1 MWFEAGKIARRGGE
15 KEEKIISP
23 LAGECR
29 TQDSRLEDFFFFFLF
44 FFFSR
49 LNGSAVLSPR
59 IHLADSFQ
67 DASTAYSRERVET
80 KKGYVGTAFKI
91 LDHGRGIFWINWL
104 KSVA

>member
-1 MWFEAGKIARRGGE
+1 MNVGLKIA
-15 KEEKIISP
+15 
-23 LAGECR
+23 
-29 TQDSRLEDFFFFFLF
+29 DSRIFFF

-80 KKGYVGTAFKI
+80 KGYVGTAFKI
-91 LDHGRGIFWINWL
+91 LDRGRGIFWINWL